1 MSEDKPLGSVN
12 PDNQISPED
21 AKQDQ
26 AADKKKQEM
35 SQVTGLPVVSEEDN
49 KINMCVQVTK
59 WILVPTVTLAVFGG
73 LASIIYY
80 AGSKEKYD
88 DKLKVCKA
96 N

>member
-1 MSEDKPLGSVN
+1 
-12 PDNQISPED
+12 
-21 AKQDQ
+21 
-26 AADKKKQEM
+26 M

-59 WILVPTVTLAVFGG
+59 WILVPTVTLAVFGA

>member
-1 MSEDKPLGSVN
+1 
-12 PDNQISPED
+12 
-21 AKQDQ
+21 
-26 AADKKKQEM
+26 M

-59 WILVPTVTLAVFGG
+59 WILVPTLTLAVFGG

-96 N
+96 NQLQWAMIAVIVFTLAVNQLNDFPTFYKK